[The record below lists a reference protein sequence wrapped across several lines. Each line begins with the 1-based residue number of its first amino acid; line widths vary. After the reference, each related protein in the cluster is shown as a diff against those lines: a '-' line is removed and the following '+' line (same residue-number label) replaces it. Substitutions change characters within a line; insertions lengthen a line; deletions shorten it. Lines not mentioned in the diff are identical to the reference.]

1 MCEMLLWMLAIL
13 ALGWVGFMH
22 AETYF
27 FQQEQNHRL
36 NALMRENVR
45 EKAAEVR
52 AAAAAP
58 APAPTS
64 ADTSAPAPAEPAP
77 EPAIHVSPG
86 DLIARITI
94 PRLNVS
100 EAVIEGDDTEILRHA
115 VGHIPGTA
123 LPGQLGNIGL
133 AGHRDSFF
141 RKLGQLRT
149 GDTLILESL
158 RGTFTYHVA
167 SHVIVR
173 PTDTSVLNPTD
184 QPALTLVTCYP
195 FRYIGSAPKRYVV
208 TAY

>member
-13 ALGWVGFMH
+13 ALGWVGFMR

-27 FQQEQNHRL
+27 FQQEQNHKL
-36 NALMRENVR
+36 NALLREQ
-45 EKAAEVR
+45 AAELR

-58 APAPTS
+58 APSSTS
-64 ADTSAPAPAEPAP
+64 ADISAPAPAEPAP
-77 EPAIHVSPG
+77 QPAEIRVSPG

-100 EAVIEGDDTEILRHA
+100 EAVIEGDDTDILRHA

-149 GDTLILESL
+149 GDTLILESI

-167 SHVIVR
+167 NHVIVR
-173 PTDTSVLNPTD
+173 PTDTSVLNPTN